1 MFCAFRIFVNYTGHR
16 CAICTI
22 KTRCSRFRPDIGHP
36 VFTVQSD
43 MAFWS
48 VHSVNTIFAF
58 DGDSIFTIFSFDG
71 NAIITVDADF
81 TFISLYRD
89 PVFAVN
95 AYARNSIFTIHS
107 DVSVFAVCSSFA
119 HGYIVCGDVL
129 IHHHINSSIAVSI
142 LADLCLD
149 VISRVLG
156 IILCSGAFHCY
167 LTSQF
172 IGHCCA
178 AVGSEFQTFVSQL
191 CGCIVDRI
199 LKVPDVGCIFQRIA
213 VGILQW
219 SSTKTAGYVGQL
231 GTISTA
237 FQSNLILVYRTVC
250 ILVILH
256 SPVIQFL
263 HITCTGNVFD
273 CNRLN
278 SCIRMISIF
287 DFQVYLIIG
296 HLIFTVAACFRIGNQ
311 AVVRLS
317 CRCAGKSIIQ
327 FLQLVFRCRSSAY
340 CSRIGDIPVFVI
352 KAGDIALPGS
362 IFAHDSCPRSNTVQ
376 PGHCLC

>member
-1 MFCAFRIFVNYTGHR
+1 MNYGLV
-16 CAICTI
+16 
-22 KTRCSRFRPDIGHP
+22 P
-36 VFTVQSD
+36 VFRFIDQTSGAVFTIYADFSISTFDGHAIRSILAIQTD
-43 MAFWS
+43 R
-48 VHSVNTIFAF
+48 TIFA
-58 DGDSIFTIFSFDG
+58 
-71 NAIITVDADF
+71 VDYHSGA
-81 TFISLYRD
+81 
-89 PVFAVN
+89 VFAV
-95 AYARNSIFTIHS
+95 HS
-107 DVSVFAVCSSFA
+107 DGTVFAVCSSFA
-119 HGYIVCGDVL
+119 HGYIVRRDCFVHFHRNGSLTAAILGYFCSQVVCTVFMICFCLRSDY
-129 IHHHINSSIAVSI
+129 IH
-142 LADLCLD
+142 
-149 VISRVLG
+149 
-156 IILCSGAFHCY
+156 

-172 IGHCCA
+172 IGHYIP
-178 AVGSEFQTFVSQL
+178 AVGSKFQALIGQ
-191 CGCIVDRI
+191 CCRCIVDRI

-213 VGILQW
+213 GGILQW
-219 SSTKTAGYVGQL
+219 SSTKTAGYIGQL

-237 FQSNLILVYRTVC
+237 FQSNLTLVYRTVC

-317 CRCAGKSIIQ
+317 CRCAGKRIIQ
-327 FLQLVFRCRSSAY
+327 FLQLVFCCRSSAY
-340 CSRIGDIPVFVI
+340 CSRIGDIPVFVV
-352 KAGDIALPGS
+352 KAGDVALPGS

-376 PGHCLC
+376 SGHCLC

>member
-1 MFCAFRIFVNYTGHR
+1 MAFR
-16 CAICTI
+16 
-22 KTRCSRFRPDIGHP
+22 
-36 VFTVQSD
+36 
-43 MAFWS
+43 S
-48 VHSVNTIFAF
+48 VHSVNTIFTF

-119 HGYIVCGDVL
+119 HGYIVCGDCFVHFHRNGSL
-129 IHHHINSSIAVSI
+129 TAAI
-142 LADLCLD
+142 L
-149 VISRVLG
+149 G
-156 IILCSGAFHCY
+156 YLCSQVVCTVFMICFCLRSDYIH

-172 IGHCCA
+172 IGHCIP
-178 AVGSEFQTFVSQL
+178 AVGSKIQALIGQ
-191 CGCIVDRI
+191 CCRCIVDRI

-213 VGILQW
+213 GGILQW

-317 CRCAGKSIIQ
+317 CRCAGKRIIQ
-327 FLQLVFRCRSSAY
+327 FLQLVFCCRSSAY
-340 CSRIGDIPVFVI
+340 CSRIGDIPVFVV
-352 KAGDIALPGS
+352 KAGDVALPGS

-376 PGHCLC
+376 SGHCLC

>member
-1 MFCAFRIFVNYTGHR
+1 MAFR
-16 CAICTI
+16 
-22 KTRCSRFRPDIGHP
+22 
-36 VFTVQSD
+36 
-43 MAFWS
+43 S
-48 VHSVNTIFAF
+48 VHSVNTIFTF

-178 AVGSEFQTFVSQL
+178 AVGSEFQAFVSQC

-213 VGILQW
+213 GGILQW

-237 FQSNLILVYRTVC
+237 FQSNLIFVYRTVC

-256 SPVIQFL
+256 SPV
-263 HITCTGNVFD
+263 
-273 CNRLN
+273 
-278 SCIRMISIF
+278 
-287 DFQVYLIIG
+287 
-296 HLIFTVAACFRIGNQ
+296 
-311 AVVRLS
+311 
-317 CRCAGKSIIQ
+317 IQ

-340 CSRIGDIPVFVI
+340 CSRIGDIPVFVV
-352 KAGDIALPGS
+352 KAGDVALPGS

-376 PGHCLC
+376 SGHCLC

>member
-1 MFCAFRIFVNYTGHR
+1 MFYRNVNLISFPFELDILFCISAQSNILFGACFVADGETALQFCDVGSIACNISGILFYLLVDFVQLAPVHRIL
-16 CAICTI
+16 
-22 KTRCSRFRPDIGHP
+22 RCSIDYP
-36 VFTVQSD
+36 VFHIGQRSTVC
-43 MAFWS
+43 
-48 VHSVNTIFAF
+48 
-58 DGDSIFTIFSFDG
+58 
-71 NAIITVDADF
+71 
-81 TFISLYRD
+81 TFQ
-89 PVFAVN
+89 
-95 AYARNSIFTIHS
+95 
-107 DVSVFAVCSSFA
+107 
-119 HGYIVCGDVL
+119 G
-129 IHHHINSSIAVSI
+129 
-142 LADLCLD
+142 
-149 VISRVLG
+149 
-156 IILCSGAFHCY
+156 
-167 LTSQF
+167 
-172 IGHCCA
+172 
-178 AVGSEFQTFVSQL
+178 
-191 CGCIVDRI
+191 
-199 LKVPDVGCIFQRIA
+199 
-213 VGILQW
+213 
-219 SSTKTAGYVGQL
+219 
-231 GTISTA
+231 
-237 FQSNLILVYRTVC
+237 NLIFVYRTVC

-263 HITCTGNVFD
+263 HICRTGNVFD

-340 CSRIGDIPVFVI
+340 CSRISDIPVFVI